1 MSSSGREVSMGEKG
15 DAPSWPPRYKGIR
28 TAPTLD
34 LGPPVPSSSGSL
46 VLLWGQ
52 GLQAVGGDIFGLRT
66 SFTHVF
72 HPLHGVLVTL
82 AEVLS
87 DSIHG

>member
-1 MSSSGREVSMGEKG
+1 MGEKE

-34 LGPPVPSSSGSL
+34 LGLPVPSSSGSL

-52 GLQAVGGDIFGLRT
+52 GLQAVSGDSLGLRT
-66 SFTHVF
+66 SFNQVF
-72 HPLHGVLVTL
+72 HPLHGMLVTP

-87 DSIHG
+87 DSVRG